1 MKHKIIEFL
10 LSGAV
15 YVIGVVAIGLILFWP
30 QIVGASGQ
38 ADFGGKLDDG
48 DLSINTSIDYSW
60 QAGKFERDI
69 EFDYRYKD
77 EDDIKAT
84 NKGLIAFKQRYEF
97 KPKHYTFGLVR
108 YDYNEFRP
116 ITHRRQVN
124 VGWGYKLIR
133 SEKIKMSN
141 EFAVGYLNS
150 KMGTS
155 SNSVN
160 EILFRN
166 SLWFFYKVAPKL
178 NLTNKFLY
186 EASNVPLI
194 RNETAFNYLLTDKIR
209 ISLKNVYTEDP
220 NNNNFLS
227 FNVGY
232 TF

>member
-1 MKHKIIEFL
+1 MKKRIRDALI
-10 LSGAV
+10 SGAL
-15 YVIGVVAIGLILFWP
+15 YLIILFSP
-30 QIVGASGQ
+30 MANGTGQ
-38 ADFGGKLDDG
+38 ADFGGKYDDS
-48 DLSINTSIDYSW
+48 DLSIITSVDYSW
-60 QAGKFERDI
+60 SAGKFERDI
-69 EFDYRYKD
+69 EFDYRYKEKD
-77 EDDIKAT
+77 ELKDT

-116 ITHRRQVN
+116 INHRRQVN
-124 VGWGYKLIR
+124 VGWGYKIIR

-150 KMGTS
+150 KMDTS

-160 EILFRN
+160 EVLFRN
-166 SLWFFYKVAPKL
+166 SLWFFYKIAPKL
-178 NLTNKFLY
+178 NFTNKFLY

-220 NNNNFLS
+220 HNKNYLS

-232 TF
+232 IF

>member
-1 MKHKIIEFL
+1 MNKKL
-10 LSGAV
+10 LSLVLVGLMF
-15 YVIGVVAIGLILFWP
+15 ISPVVN
-30 QIVGASGQ
+30 STGQ

-48 DLSINTSIDYSW
+48 DLSITTSVDYSW
-60 QAGKFERDI
+60 PAGKFERDI
-69 EFDYRYKD
+69 EFDYRYKELD
-77 EDDIKAT
+77 ERKTT

-124 VGWGYKLIR
+124 IGWGYKLIR

-150 KMGTS
+150 KMDTS

-160 EILFRN
+160 EVLFRN

-178 NLTNKFLY
+178 NFTNKFLY